1 MKFFRLFV
9 TCVLVW
15 SSAFAQSENLAEK
28 SAQARDMMAA
38 GKFTEAAVIYREL
51 IRQVPDNS
59 GLLLNLG
66 MALQM
71 AGDDRGSIPHLQA
84 AAKFDPK
91 LAPAWLFLGNAYLH
105 LGRTAPAIDALRTV
119 LRLQPDHQSAR
130 TLLAGVLLS
139 LDRATEAAAQ
149 YRKLTEADSANSAAW
164 YGLGR
169 SYESLAVREFSAL
182 NQLGQDSAFWLI
194 LTAEAKL
201 RDQQLSSAFY
211 LYRRALEKAPNMHG
225 LHAALAGIYRQTEH
239 PEWAAIEEEK
249 ERQLAPLNCST
260 QKLECAW
267 NDARYEVLLAP
278 TTTMNS
284 SESHFWAARTCNQL
298 ALQAFVRLEKL
309 PPSSEQHEV
318 KAQILNRQK
327 RYSEAANEWKAAL
340 NFSPDNPEFLEQLA
354 INLKLSQDYAAA
366 LPLFQKLLQKHSTSA
381 ELNYLV
387 GDTLLDLQRPEDA
400 IPYLERSLQH
410 SPKSLPTHKSLARA
424 NLAIGEDAAAIP
436 HLKLALPTDH
446 DGSLHFQLAQ
456 AYRATGQ
463 PELGT
468 RLLADYQRMQASR
481 AAESQSTQ
489 EELQITPP

>member
-1 MKFFRLFV
+1 
-9 TCVLVW
+9 
-15 SSAFAQSENLAEK
+15 
-28 SAQARDMMAA
+28 MMAA
-38 GKFTEAAVIYREL
+38 GKFNEAAGIYREL
-51 IRQVPDNS
+51 IRQVPDNP

-71 AGDDRGSIPHLQA
+71 AGDDRASLPHLQA
-84 AAKFDPK
+84 AVRVDPK

-105 LGRTAPAIDALRTV
+105 LGRTAMAIEALEMV
-119 LRLQPDHQSAR
+119 LRLQPDHQAAR
-130 TLLAGVLLS
+130 TLLAGALLS
-139 LDRATEAAAQ
+139 LDRTREASAQ
-149 YRKLTEADSANSAAW
+149 YRKLVESDSANASAW

-169 SYESLAVREFSAL
+169 SYESLAVREFGAL
-182 NQLGQDSAFWLI
+182 SQLGKDSAFWLI
-194 LTAEAKL
+194 LTAEVKL
-201 RDQQLSSAFY
+201 RDRQLSSAFY

-239 PEWAAIEEEK
+239 AEWAAVEEGK

-267 NDARYEVLLAP
+267 NDARYEALLAS
-278 TTTMNS
+278 TGTMNS
-284 SESHFWAARTCNQL
+284 SESHFWAARTYNQL
-298 ALQAFVRLEKL
+298 ALQAFIQLEKL
-309 PPSSEQHEV
+309 PPSPEQHQV
-318 KAQILNRQK
+318 KGQILNRQK
-327 RYSEAANEWKAAL
+327 RYSEAANEWRAAL
-340 NFSPDNPEFLEQLA
+340 NFSPDNPEFTEQLA

-366 LPLFQKLLQKHSTSA
+366 LPLFQKLLRNKPTSA
-381 ELNYLV
+381 ELNYLL

-400 IPYLERSLQH
+400 IPYFERSLQH
-410 SPKSLPTHKSLARA
+410 SPNSLPTHKSLARA
-424 NLAIGEDAAAIP
+424 NLSIGKDSAAIP

-463 PELGT
+463 PGLAA
-468 RLLADYQRMQASR
+468 RLLAEYQKMQGSR